1 MQAERTIRR
10 LAAILVADV
19 VGYSRLMAE
28 DEAGAL
34 AALNRHREV
43 EFDPVVARHNGRIV
57 KLMGD
62 GTLVEFRSVVDA
74 VACAVAIQQAAA
86 AAETGPVM
94 TLRIGVNLGD
104 IIIQGD
110 DIYGDGVNIAAR
122 LEPLAPP
129 GGVCISSVVNES
141 VGDRADV
148 VFADGGE
155 VAVKNIDRPVKV
167 WRWHPADGA
176 AAAGGAMAS
185 PSPPPS
191 PSPSPSKPRQPEG
204 RSIAVLAF
212 ANMSG
217 DAEQEYFSDGIA
229 EDIITDLSKVSGLLV
244 IARNSSFA
252 YKGQSVDL
260 RTVGRELGVGHVL
273 EGSVRRA
280 GQRVRITAQLIDTS
294 TGGHLWADRYDRDLT
309 DVFQVQDEV
318 TLQIVSALKVKLSPA
333 EKADIASVGT
343 TDMAA
348 HDSFL
353 RMRRLIFSPGL
364 TPARWQLGIAEGLRA
379 IELDPF
385 YVQARALTSICH
397 WLDYHNHW
405 SGDAPEVVAAKAQ
418 ALADRAIELDPADP
432 LANHA
437 IAVAARWRGD
447 YDLAASAIDKTLAR
461 NPDYA
466 LGLFTRSE
474 IALAAGRHQ
483 DAIAD
488 LEHAM
493 RIDPAWTHQYL
504 QNIGMAHLLLGHFET
519 AALIFRERLL
529 LAKDTDIGR
538 AWLAAAEGH
547 LGEIEAARRT
557 WAELVQI
564 NPSFS
569 IEQRLA
575 RQRFARADDIE
586 QVMAGLA
593 KAGLPE

>member
-1 MQAERTIRR
+1 MTAERTIRR

-28 DEAGAL
+28 DETAAL

-43 EFDPVVARHNGRIV
+43 EFDPIVARHNGRIV

-74 VACAVAIQQAAA
+74 VTCAVAIQTAAVA
-86 AAETGPVM
+86 PGSSPAM
-94 TLRIGVNLGD
+94 MLRIGVHLGD

-122 LEPLAPP
+122 LEPRAAA
-129 GGVCISSVVNES
+129 GGVCVSSVVNES
-141 VGDRADV
+141 LRDRVDT
-148 VFADGGE
+148 VFVDGGD
-155 VAVKNIDRPVKV
+155 VAVKNLARPVRV
-167 WRWHPADGA
+167 WHWHPGDGSA
-176 AAAGGAMAS
+176 PAPAV
-185 PSPPPS
+185 PPPARAS
-191 PSPSPSKPRQPEG
+191 EG

-229 EDIITDLSKVSGLLV
+229 EDIITDLSKVAGLLV

-252 YKGQSVDL
+252 YKGRSVDL
-260 RTVGRELGVGHVL
+260 RDVGRELGVGHVL

-280 GQRVRITAQLIDTS
+280 GGRVRITAQLIDTA
-294 TGGHLWADRYDRDLT
+294 TGGHLWADRYDRELT
-309 DVFQVQDEV
+309 DVFAVQDEV
-318 TLQIVSALKVKLSPA
+318 TLKIVDALRVRLSPA
-333 EKADIASVGT
+333 ERADIVAAGT
-343 TDMAA
+343 TSMEA
-348 HDSFL
+348 HDCFL
-353 RMRRLIFSPGL
+353 RMRNLIFSPGL
-364 TPARWQLGIAEGLRA
+364 TPALWQRGIAEGLRA
-379 IELDPF
+379 IELDPT

-397 WLDYHNHW
+397 WLDFHNGW
-405 SGDAPEVVAAKAQ
+405 SGNAPEVVAARAR

-432 LANHA
+432 FANHA
-437 IAVAARWRGD
+437 IAVAARWQGD
-447 YDLAASAIDKTLAR
+447 YDLAAEAIDRTLAK

-474 IALAAGRHQ
+474 IALAAGRHT

-488 LEHAM
+488 LEHAT
-493 RIDPAWTHQYL
+493 RVDPAWTHQYL
-504 QNIGMAHLLLGHFET
+504 QNMGMAHLLLGHVET
-519 AALIFRERLL
+519 AALILRERLL
-529 LAKDTDIGR
+529 LARDTDIGR
-538 AWLAAAEGH
+538 AWLASALGH
-547 LGEIEAARRT
+547 LGEIEEARRL
-557 WAELVQI
+557 WAELLEI

-575 RQRFARADDIE
+575 RQRFARRADID

-593 KAGLPE
+593 RAGLPVGP

>member
-1 MQAERTIRR
+1 MEVERTIRR

-19 VGYSRLMAE
+19 VGYSRLMAD

-43 EFDPVVARHNGRIV
+43 AFDPVVARHNGRIV

-86 AAETGPVM
+86 EAEAGPIM

-141 VGDRADV
+141 LRDRADV
-148 VFADGGE
+148 VFVDGGE
-155 VAVKNIDRPVKV
+155 VAVKNIDRPIKV

-176 AAAGGAMAS
+176 APARGAS
-185 PSPPPS
+185 PSPRPAE
-191 PSPSPSKPRQPEG
+191 RAPEG

-217 DAEQEYFSDGIA
+217 EPEQEYFSDGIA

-252 YKGQSVDL
+252 YKGKSVDL
-260 RTVGRELGVGHVL
+260 RDVGRELGVDHVL

-280 GQRVRITAQLIDTS
+280 GQRVRITAQLIDTRS
-294 TGGHLWADRYDRDLT
+294 GGHLWADRYDRELT
-309 DVFQVQDEV
+309 DVFAVQDEV
-318 TLQIVSALKVKLSPA
+318 TLQIVSALKVRLSPA
-333 EKADIASVGT
+333 EQAAIASIGT
-343 TDMAA
+343 TSMAA

-353 RMRRLIFSPGL
+353 RLRTLIFSPGL
-364 TPARWQLGIAEGLRA
+364 TPARWQRGIAEGFRA
-379 IELDPF
+379 IELDPG

-397 WLDYHNHW
+397 WLDFHNHW

-461 NPDYA
+461 NADYA

-519 AALIFRERLL
+519 AALVFRERLL

-538 AWLAAAEGH
+538 AWLASALGH
-547 LGEIEAARRT
+547 LGELDEARQT
-557 WAELVQI
+557 WADLMAI
-564 NPSFS
+564 NPAFA
-569 IEQRLA
+569 IEPRLA
-575 RQRFARADDIE
+575 RQRFANPADVDR
-586 QVMAGLA
+586 VMAGLA
-593 KAGLPE
+593 KAGLPARP